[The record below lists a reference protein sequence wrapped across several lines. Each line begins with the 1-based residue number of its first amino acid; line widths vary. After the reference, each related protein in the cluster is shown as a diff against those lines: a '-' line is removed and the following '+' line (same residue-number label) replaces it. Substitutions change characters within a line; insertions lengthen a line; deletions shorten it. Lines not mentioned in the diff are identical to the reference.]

1 MTEYGR
7 RTSGGSSPT
16 WPVSP
21 GECGG
26 LAGRCPSGPSWEN
39 RPPEPVSQPG
49 AATVEAHSCS
59 LFPSLDA
66 FPPGC
71 WVGRAEFP
79 GGWGGVGC
87 PQGWGV
93 RVWCPRQQWRSGG
106 PDLRLLRG
114 SLGCRQVLADA
125 HRRGL
130 VTARNPFR
138 LTPAREMA
146 LSSAD
151 PLLTVAVPSQLWSGW
166 SDLRREFL
174 GFSSRS
180 WVSFVGKLSHVMD
193 DT

>member
-1 MTEYGR
+1 M
-7 RTSGGSSPT
+7 
-16 WPVSP
+16 
-21 GECGG
+21 
-26 LAGRCPSGPSWEN
+26 
-39 RPPEPVSQPG
+39 
-49 AATVEAHSCS
+49 
-59 LFPSLDA
+59 
-66 FPPGC
+66 
-71 WVGRAEFP
+71 
-79 GGWGGVGC
+79 
-87 PQGWGV
+87 